1 MRPGYDKALD
11 LVTPRTETRMVTP
24 TRPYTWSRRQGLRPE
39 NAKALDLVTL
49 TRPYICVVTSTEAL
63 DLVTP

>member
-49 TRPYICVVTSTEAL
+49 TCVVTSTEAL